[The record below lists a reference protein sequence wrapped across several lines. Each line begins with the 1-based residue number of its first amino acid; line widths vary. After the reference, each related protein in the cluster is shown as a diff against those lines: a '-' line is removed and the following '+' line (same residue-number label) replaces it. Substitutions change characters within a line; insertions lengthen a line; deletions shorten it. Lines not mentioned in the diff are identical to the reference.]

1 MACTG
6 VNALDPICLVARSIG
21 HLGASVT
28 TSVFSSVATAFGN
41 TADSAIN
48 WLWSQMT
55 SATAISFGGPA
66 FALDLGMVSAI
77 AAVVCGGLF
86 IIQLVTSAL
95 KRDGTGIG
103 RAVRGLV
110 VATVGCAIAL
120 ASLDLLLAAVDQLCS
135 GVVSLA
141 TGDSLATLGAKIID
155 PAMFTGLVAGPGTI
169 LILSLIAIVAVAVV
183 WFALVVRKMLIIITA
198 IFAPLAFAGG
208 VADLSRGW
216 VRKWLE
222 AMLALVFSKLILILI
237 FVIGLGVLGGMGSPQ
252 NAVGFSRITGDVTG
266 LLILLVA
273 GLSPWMAMKLVHF
286 TGEHFAT
293 LATSAS
299 HATSGA
305 LRVIGAPQKVAS
317 MRATTH
323 GLGPAPRRAHSATGV
338 GTGSAAVAGAATAA
352 TAVAGRVAPAGAAAV
367 GVGGAMDAATSSRM
381 SPASS
386 SSSGSTE
393 RALRHSTQV
402 PANSSDEIETAP
414 STQRPA
420 YESHMNPNTSSATG
434 SSRPPAKVE
443 NRRVDAAVKSAAP
456 VNSSVSS
463 AGGGDTRAASIRP
476 RGINGDRPMRRD
488 RPSLDRLASSSS
500 TSRAP
505 SSSSPHPVNAET
517 TLPPPPPPPP
527 RPTTSTSVGEA
538 PVPTPAATTQP
549 ATRPALFPSA
559 DPAPVSP
566 PKSPQRFNP
575 PTREEED
582 S

>member
-6 VNALDPICLVARSIG
+6 VNALDPLCQVATSIG

-28 TSVFSSVATAFGN
+28 TSVFSSVASAFGN

-66 FALDLGMVSAI
+66 FALDLGIVSAI
-77 AAVVCGGLF
+77 AAVVCVGLF
-86 IIQLVTSAL
+86 IVQLATSAL
-95 KRDGTGIG
+95 KRDGTGVG
-103 RAVRGLV
+103 GALRGLV

-120 ASLDLLLAAVDQLCS
+120 ASLDLLLAAVGQLCS

-141 TGDSLATLGAKIID
+141 TGDSISTLGAKIID
-155 PAMFTGLVAGPGTI
+155 PAMFTGLVAGPGAI
-169 LILSLIAIVAVAVV
+169 LILSLVAIVAVAVV

-237 FVIGLGVLGGMGSPQ
+237 FIIGLGVVGGLGSPQ
-252 NAVGFSRITGDVTG
+252 NAVGLSRITGDITG

-286 TGEHFAT
+286 TGEHMAM

-305 LRVIGAPQKVAS
+305 SRAIGAPQKVAS
-317 MRATTH
+317 MRSATQS
-323 GLGPAPRRAHSATGV
+323 LGPTPHRAHSTAGV
-338 GTGSAAVAGAATAA
+338 GTGSAATAGAVVAGAA
-352 TAVAGRVAPAGAAAV
+352 VAGAAVAS
-367 GVGGAMDAATSSRM
+367 VGGAMQTATSSRM

-386 SSSGSTE
+386 SSSGPVENAS
-393 RALRHSTQV
+393 RHSTQV
-402 PANSSDEIETAP
+402 PEYSTARNATDVSPRRLSDESGE
-414 STQRPA
+414 
-420 YESHMNPNTSSATG
+420 SSASG
-434 SSRPPAKVE
+434 STDGSTTVPRRPPTKVE
-443 NRRVDAAVKSAAP
+443 TRGTDATAVGAIGGVWSASGPRARKARAVP
-456 VNSSVSS
+456 TGARGTSI
-463 AGGGDTRAASIRP
+463 DRPTR
-476 RGINGDRPMRRD
+476 GDRP
-488 RPSLDRLASSSS
+488 SSEGPARALP

-505 SSSSPHPVNAET
+505 SGTSIRPVTIETPSPSLSA
-517 TLPPPPPPPP
+517 
-527 RPTTSTSVGEA
+527 TSTSVGDA
-538 PVPTPAATTQP
+538 PVPTLTSTNQS
-549 ATRPALFPSA
+549 TRRPAPITSAVPGQVAPPS
-559 DPAPVSP
+559 SP
-566 PKSPQRFNP
+566 PASPLRFDP
-575 PTREEED
+575 PTGDEEI